1 MINYTISSPYGNINL
16 YLSDKQYYLLD
27 FRLKREFMILTR
39 EEKIINQ
46 INAAKSTDELETLM
60 EKRSICDV
68 SNFSDI
74 NLDGLKMALKVIV
87 RSLYRFPKLRSRLCY
102 IGTHKA
108 YANDIRLLMSGDVSI
123 MKDFGLHYL
132 CDGDITRDL
141 GGLVYRMAE
150 DTLRDSASY
159 VATAINACGFFD
171 AILLDHNDY
180 NSDVYKTLMKEVKYN
195 SISGFHPQGCTGPD
209 SIIYHEI
216 GHLIDDLCGITS
228 SIEFAMLYRRLSHND
243 ILTGLSEY
251 AATSPQEFVAEAFA
265 EYMCSPTPRRIS
277 VDIYSLIQSKYKA
290 LK

>member
-39 EEKIINQ
+39 EDKLINQ
-46 INAAKSTDELETLM
+46 INAASSTSELEALM

-68 SNFSDI
+68 SNFEDI
-74 NLDGLKMALKVIV
+74 NLDGLKMVLKVVV
-87 RSLYRFPKLRSRLCY
+87 RSLYKFPKLRSRLCY

-132 CDGDITRDL
+132 CDRDITRDL

-150 DTLRDSASY
+150 DSLRDSASY

-171 AILLDHNDY
+171 ALLLDHNDY
-180 NSDVYKTLMKEVKYN
+180 NSDVYKALMRDVKYN
-195 SISGFHPQGCTGPD
+195 AISGFHPQNCTGPD
-209 SIIYHEI
+209 SIIYHEV

-228 SIEFAMLYRRLSHND
+228 SIEFAMLYRSLSYND

-251 AATSPQEFVAEAFA
+251 ATTSPQEFVAEAFA
-265 EYMCSPTPRRIS
+265 EYMCSPTPRKIS
-277 VDIYSLIQSKYKA
+277 VDVYNLIQSKYKA